1 MPLVDLSLKGFAD
14 DVASA
19 SPAPGGGSVAAY
31 AGSQGYALIAM
42 VCRLTVGREKY
53 RAAEE
58 ELTSLMLKA
67 ENKKE
72 SLLALVDEDAQGFY
86 GVMEALGLPKGTEEE
101 KTVRREALE
110 AATIQAAEVPLKT
123 ARLCLEGLREIPNL
137 LEKGNPNALSDMGVA
152 ALMLESGL
160 EGALY
165 NIQINVQGLKTQ
177 AIAQELRVTSTHL
190 REEGKNITCKIREWV
205 LNGLN

>member
-14 DVASA
+14 DVAS
-19 SPAPGGGSVAAY
+19 SLPAPGGGSVAAY

-42 VCRLTVGREKY
+42 VCRLTVGRQKY

-58 ELTSLMLKA
+58 ELTSLMLTA

-86 GVMEALGLPKGTEEE
+86 GVMDALGLPKGTEEE
-101 KTVRREALE
+101 KTARREALE
-110 AATIQAAEVPLKT
+110 AATIQAAEIPLKT

-165 NIQINVQGLKTQ
+165 NIQINAQGLKTQ
-177 AIAQELRVTSTHL
+177 DIAQQLRATSTHL
-190 REEGKNITCKIREWV
+190 REEGKNLTVKIREWV
-205 LNGLN
+205 LKGLN

>member
-1 MPLVDLSLKGFAD
+1 MSLVDLSLKGFVD
-14 DVASA
+14 EVASS

-31 AGSQGYALIAM
+31 AGSQGFALIAM

-53 RAAEE
+53 RAVEE
-58 ELTSLMLKA
+58 ELMSLMLTA

-72 SLLALVDEDAQGFY
+72 ALLALVEEDTQGFY

-110 AATIQAAEVPLKT
+110 VATIQAAEIPLKT
-123 ARLCLEGLREIPNL
+123 ARLCLEGLREMPNL

-160 EGALY
+160 EGAIY
-165 NIQINVQGLKTQ
+165 NIQINVHGLKTQ
-177 AIAQELRVTSTHL
+177 NLAQQLRATATQL
-190 REEGKNITCKIREWV
+190 REEGENITAKIREWV
-205 LNGLN
+205 LKGLN

>member
-1 MPLVDLSLKGFAD
+1 VPLIDLSLKGFAD
-14 DVASA
+14 DVASS

-58 ELTSLMLKA
+58 ELMSLMLAA

-72 SLLALVDEDAQGFY
+72 SLLALVDEDTQGFF
-86 GVMEALGLPKGTEEE
+86 GVMDALGLPKGTEEE
-101 KTVRREALE
+101 KTARREALE
-110 AATIQAAEVPLKT
+110 AATIQAAEIPLKT

-165 NIQINVQGLKTQ
+165 NIQINAQGLKTQ
-177 AIAQELRVTSTHL
+177 DVAHQLRATSTHL
-190 REEGKNITCKIREWV
+190 REEGKNLTSKIREWV
-205 LNGLN
+205 LKGLN

>member
-1 MPLVDLSLKGFAD
+1 
-14 DVASA
+14 
-19 SPAPGGGSVAAY
+19 
-31 AGSQGYALIAM
+31 M

-53 RAAEE
+53 RGAEE
-58 ELTSLMLKA
+58 ELTSLMLTA
-67 ENKKE
+67 EAKKE
-72 SLLALVDEDAQGFY
+72 SLLALVEEDAQGFY

-101 KTVRREALE
+101 KTARREALE
-110 AATIQAAEVPLKT
+110 AATIQAAEIPLKT

-165 NIQINVQGLKTQ
+165 NIQINAQGLKTQ
-177 AIAQELRVTSTHL
+177 DIAQQLRATSTHL
-190 REEGKNITCKIREWV
+190 RDEGKDLTAKIRERV

>member
-14 DVASA
+14 DVASS

-53 RAAEE
+53 RAVEE
-58 ELTSLMLKA
+58 ELTSLMLTA
-67 ENKKE
+67 EAKKE
-72 SLLALVDEDAQGFY
+72 SLLALVDEDTQGFF
-86 GVMEALGLPKGTEEE
+86 GVMEALGLPKGTDKE
-101 KTVRREALE
+101 KTARREALE
-110 AATIQAAEVPLKT
+110 GATIQAAEIPLKT
-123 ARLCLEGLREIPNL
+123 AHLCLEGLREIPNL

-177 AIAQELRVTSTHL
+177 DIAQQLRITATHL
-190 REEGKNITCKIREWV
+190 REEGNNLTVKIREWV
-205 LNGLN
+205 LKNLN

>member
-1 MPLVDLSLKGFAD
+1 M
-14 DVASA
+14 ASS

-53 RAAEE
+53 RGAEE
-58 ELTSLMLKA
+58 ELTSLMLTA
-67 ENKKE
+67 EAKKE
-72 SLLALVDEDAQGFY
+72 SLLALVEEDAQGFY

-101 KTVRREALE
+101 KTARREALE
-110 AATIQAAEVPLKT
+110 AAMIQAAEIPLKT

-160 EGALY
+160 EGAL
-165 NIQINVQGLKTQ
+165 
-177 AIAQELRVTSTHL
+177 
-190 REEGKNITCKIREWV
+190 
-205 LNGLN
+205 

>member
-1 MPLVDLSLKGFAD
+1 
-14 DVASA
+14 
-19 SPAPGGGSVAAY
+19 
-31 AGSQGYALIAM
+31 
-42 VCRLTVGREKY
+42 
-53 RAAEE
+53 
-58 ELTSLMLKA
+58 
-67 ENKKE
+67 
-72 SLLALVDEDAQGFY
+72 
-86 GVMEALGLPKGTEEE
+86 
-101 KTVRREALE
+101 
-110 AATIQAAEVPLKT
+110 
-123 ARLCLEGLREIPNL
+123 
-137 LEKGNPNALSDMGVA
+137 MGVA

>member
-1 MPLVDLSLKGFAD
+1 MSLVDLSLKGFAD
-14 DVASA
+14 DVASS

-53 RAAEE
+53 RAVEE

-67 ENKKE
+67 EAKKE
-72 SLLALVDEDAQGFY
+72 SLLDLVEEDTQGFF
-86 GVMEALGLPKGTEEE
+86 GVMEAFGLPKGTEEQ
-101 KTVRREALE
+101 KTARREALE
-110 AATIQAAEVPLKT
+110 AATIQAAEIPLKT

-152 ALMLESGL
+152 ALMLGSGL

-165 NIQINVQGLKTQ
+165 NIQINAQGLKTQ
-177 AIAQELRVTSTHL
+177 AIAQQLRATATHL
-190 REEGKNITCKIREWV
+190 REEGNNLTDRIREWV
-205 LNGLN
+205 LKGLN